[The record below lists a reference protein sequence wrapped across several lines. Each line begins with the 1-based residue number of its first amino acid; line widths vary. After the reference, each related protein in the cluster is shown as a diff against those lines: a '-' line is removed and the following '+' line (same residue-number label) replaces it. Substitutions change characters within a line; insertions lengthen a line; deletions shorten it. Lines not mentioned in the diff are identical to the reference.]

1 MRCGCAVS
9 TSGGYVNL
17 SLWGVKMMQVIEAI
31 YSGGVL
37 KPVEKL
43 ALPETQRVRLI
54 VQPLSK
60 EGDNYRSAAALQRLL
75 VGIASMQFFS
85 SGRLPTREE
94 LHDLS

>member
-54 VQPLSK
+54 VQPLNEK
-60 EGDNYRSAAALQRLL
+60 GDNSRSAALQRLL
-75 VGIASMQFFS
+75 VGIESMQFFS
-85 SGRLPTREE
+85 SGPFPTREE
-94 LHDLS
+94 LHDRF